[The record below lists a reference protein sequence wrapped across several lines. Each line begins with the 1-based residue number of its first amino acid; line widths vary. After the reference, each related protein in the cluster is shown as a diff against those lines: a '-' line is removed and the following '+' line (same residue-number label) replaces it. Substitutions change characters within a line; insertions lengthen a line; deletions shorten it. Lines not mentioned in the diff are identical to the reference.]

1 MAGNTPDSSLSD
13 TLRLPALVSAC
24 KFGHYRE
31 MPISPSSR
39 YPEPRA
45 EVLARLADVRRRIAA
60 AAEAAGRRA
69 DEVTLVTVT
78 KTFAA
83 EAIEPV
89 LDAGERVFGEN
100 RVQEAAAK
108 WPQLRERWPD
118 IELHLVGPLQTN
130 KTADAVALFDCIET
144 LDRPKLAR
152 ELAREF
158 DRQGRTLEL
167 FVQVNTGEEPQKAGV
182 LPGDADRFIAD
193 CRDTCGLGLAGLMAI
208 PPLDEEPALHFAL
221 LEKIARRN
229 GLAKLSMGMSGDFE
243 TAIAL
248 GATHVRLGTAI
259 FGDRP
264 RPGG

>member
-1 MAGNTPDSSLSD
+1 MPLS
-13 TLRLPALVSAC
+13 PADPA
-24 KFGHYRE
+24 
-31 MPISPSSR
+31 
-39 YPEPRA
+39 PEA
-45 EVLARLADVRRRIAA
+45 KSEVLARLAEVRRRIAA
-60 AAEAAGRRA
+60 AAEAAGRRPE
-69 DEVTLVTVT
+69 DVTLVAIT

-83 EAIEPV
+83 EAVVPV
-89 LDAGERVFGEN
+89 LEAGLRVFGEN

-108 WPQLRERWPD
+108 WPGLKERWPD
-118 IELHLVGPLQTN
+118 LELHLVGPLQTN
-130 KTADAVALFDCIET
+130 KTAEAVALFDCIET

-152 ELAREF
+152 ALAAEF
-158 DRQGRTLEL
+158 ARQTGRPEL

-182 LPGDADRFIAD
+182 LPGEADRFIAE
-193 CRDTCGLGLAGLMAI
+193 CRQTHGLEIAGLMAI

-229 GLAKLSMGMSGDFE
+229 ALAKLSMGMSSDFE

-264 RPGG
+264 RLG

>member
-1 MAGNTPDSSLSD
+1 
-13 TLRLPALVSAC
+13 
-24 KFGHYRE
+24 
-31 MPISPSSR
+31 MPISPASLD
-39 YPEPRA
+39 PEART
-45 EVLARLADVRRRIAA
+45 ELLARLAGVRRRMAA

-69 DEVTLVTVT
+69 EDVTLVTVT

-83 EAIEPV
+83 DAIEPV
-89 LDAGERVFGEN
+89 LEAGLRVFGEN

-108 WPQLRERWPD
+108 WPPLKERWPD

-130 KTADAVALFDCIET
+130 KAADAVALFDCIET

-152 ELAREF
+152 ALATEL
-158 DRQGRTLEL
+158 DRQGRRLEI
-167 FVQVNTGEEPQKAGV
+167 FVQVNTGAEPQKAGV
-182 LPGDADRFIAD
+182 LPGEADRFIAD
-193 CRDTCGLGLAGLMAI
+193 CRGSYGLSVSGLMAI
-208 PPLDEEPALHFAL
+208 PPFDEEPALHFAL
-221 LEKIARRN
+221 LDKIARRN
-229 GLAKLSMGMSGDFE
+229 GIGKLSMGMSGDFE

>member
-1 MAGNTPDSSLSD
+1 MAGNTPDSSLSG

-31 MPISPSSR
+31 MPISPSSLD
-39 YPEPRA
+39 PDARA

-69 DEVTLVTVT
+69 DDVTLVTVT

-108 WPQLRERWPD
+108 WPRLKELWPD

-130 KTADAVALFDCIET
+130 KASDAVALFDCIET

-167 FVQVNTGEEPQKAGV
+167 FIQVNTGEEPQKAGV
-182 LPGDADRFIAD
+182 LPDDADRFIAD
-193 CRDTCGLGLAGLMAI
+193 CRDTYGLSLAGLMAI

-221 LEKIARRN
+221 LGKIARRN

-264 RPGG
+264 KLGG

>member
-1 MAGNTPDSSLSD
+1 MAGNTPDSSLSG

-31 MPISPSSR
+31 MPISPSSLD
-39 YPEPRA
+39 PEARA

-69 DEVTLVTVT
+69 DDVTLVTVT

-130 KTADAVALFDCIET
+130 KAADAVALFDCIET

-152 ELAREF
+152 ELAKEF

-167 FVQVNTGEEPQKAGV
+167 FIQVNTGEEPQKAGV
-182 LPGDADRFIAD
+182 LPDDADRFIAD
-193 CRDTCGLGLAGLMAI
+193 CRDTYGLGLAGLMAI

-259 FGDRP
+259 FGDRL

>member
-1 MAGNTPDSSLSD
+1 
-13 TLRLPALVSAC
+13 
-24 KFGHYRE
+24 
-31 MPISPSSR
+31 MPITPASLDTDG
-39 YPEPRA
+39 RA
-45 EVLARLADVRRRIAA
+45 DVLARLIDVRRRIAA
-60 AAEAAGRRA
+60 AAEAAGRQPE
-69 DEVTLVTVT
+69 DVTLVTIT

-83 EAIEPV
+83 DAIEPV
-89 LDAGERVFGEN
+89 LEAGLRVFGEN
-100 RVQEAAAK
+100 RVQEAASK
-108 WPQLRERWPD
+108 WPSLKQRWPD

-130 KTADAVALFDCIET
+130 KTAEAVALFDCIET

-152 ELAREF
+152 ALAKEF

-167 FVQVNTGEEPQKAGV
+167 FIQVNTGAEPQKAGV
-182 LPGDADRFIAD
+182 LPGEADRFIAD
-193 CRDTCGLGLAGLMAI
+193 CRESHGLAIAGLMAI

-221 LEKIARRN
+221 LDKIARRN

-243 TAIAL
+243 TAIGL